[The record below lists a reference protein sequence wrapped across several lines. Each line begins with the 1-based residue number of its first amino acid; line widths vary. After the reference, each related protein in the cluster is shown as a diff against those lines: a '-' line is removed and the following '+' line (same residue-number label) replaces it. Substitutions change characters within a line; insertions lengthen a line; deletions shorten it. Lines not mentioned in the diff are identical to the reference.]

1 MRELI
6 HEITSSLRN
15 NKLRTA
21 LTGFAVSWGIFLLI
35 CLLGAGN
42 GLMNS
47 FMGNMEDFISLAVLS
62 RLYAGDSLQS
72 PLLCHP

>member
-1 MRELI
+1 MRDLFK
-6 HEITSSLRN
+6 EIWSTVSN

-42 GLMNS
+42 GIMNS
-47 FMGNMEDFISLAVLS
+47 FAGSERDLS
-62 RLYAGDSLQS
+62 AIPCKSGEA
-72 PLLCHP
+72 